1 MRNYKAEYK
10 KFQSS
15 KKSIKDRSKRNRA
28 RRTLMQ
34 EGLVRKNDK
43 KDVDHKDGNPQNNI
57 RSNLKVLSRS
67 KNRAKKWR

>member
-1 MRNYKAEYK
+1 MRNYKKEYA

-34 EGLVRKNDK
+34 EGLVHKNDR
-43 KDVDHKDGNPQNNI
+43 KDVDHKDGNPQNNS
-57 RSNLKVLSRS
+57 RANLKVLSRS
-67 KNRAKKWR
+67 KNRAKK